1 MRFFPEIRR
10 ERDADPRRENREKY
24 REKEGEW
31 KKREERKRE
40 GRREGGRR
48 MSNND
53 VFRCSAPYTAWRS
66 MPVLTP
72 AQGRSGRAGGFAGT
86 GGGKGGAKGERTTVV
101 AGGRKGGSESERGRS
116 TAGWRAHTSAEWKK
130 MNKHPAR
137 EMTGRGAS
145 RCAFPLSFSRVLSV
159 SLSLSTVVTLFQAI
173 PRLRFTMH
181 HADCSGGLLIPRA
194 IPSTSKPRGN
204 FLFLSFLH
212 FRASHTLCF
221 TPSFSALCHEHETYF
236 ESAHVYNK
244 GLLRSMR

>member
-1 MRFFPEIRR
+1 MRATTMYFG
-10 ERDADPRRENREKY
+10 AALHTPRGGQCPSLLRP
-24 REKEGEW
+24 KEG
-31 KKREERKRE
+31 
-40 GRREGGRR
+40 
-48 MSNND
+48 
-53 VFRCSAPYTAWRS
+53 
-66 MPVLTP
+66 
-72 AQGRSGRAGGFAGT
+72 AGGQEGLREQ
-86 GGGKGGAKGERTTVV
+86 GEGKGAKGERTTVV

-145 RCAFPLSFSRVLSV
+145 RGAFPLSFSRVLSL

-221 TPSFSALCHEHETYF
+221 SPSFSALCHEHETYF